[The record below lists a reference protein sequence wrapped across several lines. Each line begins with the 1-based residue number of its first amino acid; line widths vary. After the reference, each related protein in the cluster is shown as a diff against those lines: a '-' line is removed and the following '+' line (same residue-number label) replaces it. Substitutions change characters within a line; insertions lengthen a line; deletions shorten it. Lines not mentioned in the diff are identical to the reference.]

1 MYHKH
6 YKGTINYYNTV
17 LYNLLLVNEK
27 VIGLIATIAGGWDG
41 IVVGK

>member
-6 YKGTINYYNTV
+6 YKGTIKYYNSTV
-17 LYNLLLVNEK
+17 LVNEK
-27 VIGLIATIAGGWDG
+27 VIGLIATIAGGWDV